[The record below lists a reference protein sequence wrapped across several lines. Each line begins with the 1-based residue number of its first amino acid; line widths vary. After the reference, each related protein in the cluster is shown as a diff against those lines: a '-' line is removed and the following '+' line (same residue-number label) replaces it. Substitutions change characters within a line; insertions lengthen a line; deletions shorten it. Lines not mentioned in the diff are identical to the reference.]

1 MLIRSPIGL
10 LINLNL
16 ILVRLRE
23 VWNVRKVIT
32 VLSGK
37 MRAHVTRVAFRLV
50 AAVRTGDPRSRRLTQ
65 FPNRVELAP
74 RSAQIA
80 GRSGTAQHVRPEARQ
95 PLHNLRLQTSA
106 RRRASGTT
114 SSSKIPPHQQ
124 APVAQFDAVK
134 SGDVPPVNS
143 DEHFLTE

>member
-37 MRAHVTRVAFRLV
+37 MRAHVTRVAF
-50 AAVRTGDPRSRRLTQ
+50 
-65 FPNRVELAP
+65 
-74 RSAQIA
+74 
-80 GRSGTAQHVRPEARQ
+80 
-95 PLHNLRLQTSA
+95 
-106 RRRASGTT
+106 
-114 SSSKIPPHQQ
+114 
-124 APVAQFDAVK
+124 
-134 SGDVPPVNS
+134 
-143 DEHFLTE
+143 